1 MPNKLDE
8 RKVEEEEPTLE
19 DQVLTV
25 MALSDS
31 RRLIELSTEAIYSED
46 GISNEQVQELYNL
59 IHELHQTGV
68 RSSEVSFTQSESAAI
83 SELKQELTERGAEPN
98 NRL

>member
-8 RKVEEEEPTLE
+8 RKVEQEEPTLE

-25 MALSDS
+25 MALSNS

-59 IHELHQTGV
+59 IHKLHQTGV

>member
-8 RKVEEEEPTLE
+8 RKVEQEEPTLE
-19 DQVLTV
+19 DEVLTV
-25 MALSDS
+25 MALSNS
-31 RRLIELSTEAIYSED
+31 RRLIELSTKAVYSED

-59 IHELHQTGV
+59 IYELHQTGV

-83 SELKQELTERGAEPN
+83 SDLKQELTERGAEPN

>member
-8 RKVEEEEPTLE
+8 RKVEQEEPTLE

-25 MALSDS
+25 MALSNS
-31 RRLIELSTEAIYSED
+31 RRLIELSTKAVYSED

-59 IHELHQTGV
+59 IHKLHQTGV